1 MSKREDRPTL
11 QCEALCAGHRGDTRL
26 SGSESDASDSEDMS
40 GTGDRFK
47 SSKARLA
54 ALACLQALERW
65 DAKALHPLWLALLP
79 VYAPLTARPQ
89 DATLL
94 DVLARDPSSKV
105 PSLILLP
112 GSLKFLRSVA

>member
-1 MSKREDRPTL
+1 ML
-11 QCEALCAGHRGDTRL
+11 
-26 SGSESDASDSEDMS
+26 
-40 GTGDRFK
+40 GTGDRFR

-54 ALACLQALERW
+54 ALACLQALEKW

-94 DVLARDPSSKV
+94 DVLARDLSSKV
-105 PSLILLP
+105 ASQMRLP
-112 GSLKFLRSVA
+112 EFDKV